1 MDYNPDRVY
10 NLHPGPNLIS
20 FPDTGSV
27 DIETAIHDSVK
38 NHFSVIISE
47 GVAAINTDE
56 YGWTGSLTGFQGGT
70 GYWVI
75 VDSSLSFSFS
85 YDTDEMLARSAHTF
99 VEELPA
105 DIGFNVSQSSM
116 QAFYF
121 VDEIVLKNDE
131 IEPGD
136 WLLSYNDDVLAGIRQ
151 WTGDMV
157 DIPTMGVVGDEL
169 TAGYFDDGDLPV
181 FKVLKQSTGQIIEL
195 VGDIPVWESN
205 GVFVLGKLTEVL
217 PLPDEFSLG
226 NAYPNPF
233 NPATKI
239 QFGLPID
246 MKISIDVY
254 DLNGKFLET
263 LIERNMLAGYHSI
276 IWNAS
281 SYSSGIYFMKMQAG
295 SYIRTQKLMLIK

>member
-1 MDYNPDRVY
+1 MD
-10 NLHPGPNLIS
+10 IA
-20 FPDTGSV
+20 
-27 DIETAIHDSVK
+27 TAIDESVES
-38 NHFSVIISE
+38 HFSVIISE
-47 GVAAINTDE
+47 GVAAVNTDD
-56 YGWTGSLTGFQGGT
+56 GWTGSLTGFQGGI

-75 VDSSLSFSFS
+75 VDSSLSFSFN
-85 YDTDEMLARSAHTF
+85 YNTDEILARSAHTF

-105 DIGFNVSQSSM
+105 DIGFNVVQSSM

-157 DIPTMGVVGDEL
+157 DIPAMGVVGDEI

-195 VGDIPVWESN
+195 DGDIPVWESN
-205 GVFVLGKLTEVL
+205 GVFVLGKLTEIL

-233 NPATKI
+233 NPITRI
-239 QFGLPID
+239 QFGLPVD

-254 DLNGKFLET
+254 DMRGRLVET
-263 LIERNMLAGYHSI
+263 LIDRNMLAGYHSI
-276 IWNAS
+276 TWNAS
-281 SYSSGIYFMKMQAG
+281 SYSSGVYFIKMQAG
-295 SYIRTQKLMLIK
+295 SNIRTQKLMLVK